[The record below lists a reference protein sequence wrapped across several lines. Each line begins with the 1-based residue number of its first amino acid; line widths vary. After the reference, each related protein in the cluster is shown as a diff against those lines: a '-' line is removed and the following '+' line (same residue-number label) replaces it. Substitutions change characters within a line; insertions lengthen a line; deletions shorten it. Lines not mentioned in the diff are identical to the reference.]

1 MEIKKNVMINL
12 YTVCVSMRATSTACG
27 IQKKKKTCYHAL
39 IAKPKQRTVAIL
51 TLKILSTHQAGIHID
66 MR

>member
-1 MEIKKNVMINL
+1 MEIKKNMMINL
-12 YTVCVSMRATSTACG
+12 YTVCVSMGATSTACG
-27 IQKKKKTCYHAL
+27 IQKKKTCYHAL